1 MLIGTRAK
9 KKTLPI
15 LVDWCSRI
23 ALKIRRLMLSVIRM
37 NIFHFVSVIAW
48 KPLSF
53 RQGLLAR
60 TISVN
65 GFATQ
70 NGKPAKT
77 NVVVPKAYQLRSRK
91 KSGFANDDSSH
102 KIDREISKTSSD
114 KGNGFSESEKG
125 IVKTVSAENKDIHSA
140 TLESL
145 PRKPPGLF
153 GLFVKEN
160 YSKVQAGMKPGI
172 SAQEVMPALSNKWRN
187 LPHKEKER
195 LKQKHQ
201 AIQEE
206 YKQHVISFRQG
217 LSTEERAYLDE
228 KHGPKMRQ
236 LDKERRHFL
245 GYPKSP
251 PSPFI
256 LFMQRSAEGLKSV
269 SVIEQAKMLGQKWK
283 EMSEEEKET
292 YFEENRKAHEQYNKD
307 IAKWKEKYSEVA

>member
-1 MLIGTRAK
+1 MLIETRTK
-9 KKTLPI
+9 KALHI

-37 NIFHFVSVIAW
+37 NIFRFVSVIAW

-60 TISVN
+60 TISGN

-70 NGKPAKT
+70 NGKSPET

-102 KIDREISKTSSD
+102 KIDREISKTL
-114 KGNGFSESEKG
+114 GNGFSESEKG
-125 IVKTVSAENKDIHSA
+125 TVKAVSAENKDIYNA
-140 TLESL
+140 TFEKL
-145 PRKPPGLF
+145 PKKPPGLF

-160 YSKVQAGMKPGI
+160 YSKVQAGMTPGI

-195 LKQKHQ
+195 LKQKQQ

-256 LFMQRSAEGLKSV
+256 LFMHRSAEGLKSV
-269 SVIEQAKMLGQKWK
+269 SVIERAKMLGQKWK